1 MDLKKMKMDVK
12 YASARESQ
20 VLKRKCV
27 SIKESRMK
35 LVKPLY
41 QLTAKVNVRVMK
53 KERVLRSDVFHCV
66 LQ

>member
-27 SIKESRMK
+27 SIRASHMK
-35 LVKPLY
+35 LARPLY
-41 QLTAKVNVRVMK
+41 PLTAKVNVRVMK
-53 KERVLRSDVFHCV
+53 KEWVLRSDVFHCV